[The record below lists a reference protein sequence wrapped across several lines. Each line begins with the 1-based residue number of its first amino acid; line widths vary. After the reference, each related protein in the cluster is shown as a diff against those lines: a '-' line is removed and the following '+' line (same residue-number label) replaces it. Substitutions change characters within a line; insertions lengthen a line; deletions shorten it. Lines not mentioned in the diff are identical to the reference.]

1 MALTKANEI
10 KLLQELVD
18 GEGYFADILKE
29 GDLDIMKE
37 NIHSDFPLLRGLS
50 FVSRREYEFLEKD
63 YSNLVEETETL
74 HGVINGLIEVML
86 RSYQEFGDTKL
97 LESAI
102 KLKGFAYVIKR
113 RLEMGMK
120 LSEMEKNYLMENL
133 K

>member
-37 NIHSDFPLLRGLS
+37 NIRSDFPLLSGLA
-50 FVSRREYEFLEKD
+50 FVPRREYEFLEKD

-86 RSYQEFGDTKL
+86 RSYQEFSDTKL

-113 RLEMGMK
+113 RLEMGME
-120 LSEMEKNYLMENL
+120 LSEMEKNYLKENL

>member
-86 RSYQEFGDTKL
+86 RSYQEFSDTKL

-113 RLEMGMK
+113 RLEMGME

>member
-37 NIHSDFPLLRGLS
+37 NIHSDFPLLRGLA
-50 FVSRREYEFLEKD
+50 FVPRREYEFLEED
-63 YSNLVEETETL
+63 YSNLVKETETL

-86 RSYQEFGDTKL
+86 RSYQEFSDTKL

-113 RLEMGMK
+113 RLEMGME

>member
-113 RLEMGMK
+113 RLEMGME

>member
-29 GDLDIMKE
+29 GDLDIMKG
-37 NIHSDFPLLRGLS
+37 NIHSDFPLLRGLA
-50 FVSRREYEFLEKD
+50 FVSRREYEFLEHD

-74 HGVINGLIEVML
+74 HGVLNGLIEVMI
-86 RSYQEFGDTKL
+86 RSYQEFSDTKL

-113 RLEMGMK
+113 RLEMGME

>member
-102 KLKGFAYVIKR
+102 KLKGFAYVIRR
-113 RLEMGMK
+113 RLEMGME